1 MKQLVLYSLVF
12 SYVDYTDEIPKI
24 TISDFYYDLDDV
36 VLNDMVHRQ
45 VDQEHVENNIPMD
58 HNLLQL
64 FLEAMNPEMNANEM
78 NDDDV
83 AAMNEQLAEF
93 LQQGIRFQ
101 QPNNEDEDV
110 DEDGWQQD
118 WDSDSFVY

>member
-1 MKQLVLYSLVF
+1 
-12 SYVDYTDEIPKI
+12 
-24 TISDFYYDLDDV
+24 
-36 VLNDMVHRQ
+36 
-45 VDQEHVENNIPMD
+45 
-58 HNLLQL
+58 
-64 FLEAMNPEMNANEM
+64 MNPEMNANEM

>member
-1 MKQLVLYSLVF
+1 M
-12 SYVDYTDEIPKI
+12 IA
-24 TISDFYYDLDDV
+24 DFYYDMDEV
-36 VLNDMVHRQ
+36 VLNDMVHGQ

-93 LQQGIRFQ
+93 LQQGLQFQ
-101 QPNNEDEDV
+101 QPNNDNEDE